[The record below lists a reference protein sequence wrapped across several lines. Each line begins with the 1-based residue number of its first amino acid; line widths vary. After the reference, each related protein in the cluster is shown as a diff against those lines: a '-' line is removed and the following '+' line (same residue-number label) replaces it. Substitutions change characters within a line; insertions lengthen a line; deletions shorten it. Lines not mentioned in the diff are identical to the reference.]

1 MSKKQSPDIE
11 VGPGDSSSLT
21 SSPPP
26 PRVHEGHLPVDL
38 DSDGE
43 TQEEQRSPGKK
54 K

>member
-38 DSDGE
+38 DSE
-43 TQEEQRSPGKK
+43 TQEELRSPGKK